1 MKKDY
6 GCSGENVL
14 RREAFA
20 GHREAL
26 AGRYRALPVY
36 GSVEFW
42 KLLEESQEPDQ
53 VLPLEVVVMVLRE
66 DAIAREDQQAQ
77 RRLCEVIVARLQS
90 SNEQWVNQVLA
101 SNYPLASER
110 AVRAADLYADLCE
123 LLLRALL
130 NVELNFWQERFYHC
144 LRFLRKH
151 AYESFLRQEG
161 RWSNRTP
168 GRGKHVPYVL
178 VESIDRVERAVG
190 GVGSREVSDE
200 RAEREMLAVE
210 RTDVAILLHRLP
222 ARWRVVV
229 WLVFWEDYTIPAVST
244 LLGVSDRTVR
254 KYLHMALA
262 ELRRVLEDELEVRD
276 GASA

>member
-1 MKKDY
+1 MKKDC
-6 GCSGENVL
+6 GQTGEDVS

-20 GHREAL
+20 GHRETL
-26 AGRYRALPVY
+26 ARLYRALPVY
-36 GSVEFW
+36 GSTDFW
-42 KLLEESQEPDQ
+42 RLLEGCQEPDQ

-66 DAIAREDQQAQ
+66 DAIACGDQQAQ

-90 SNEQWVNQVLA
+90 SNEQWVNQVL
-101 SNYPLASER
+101 SGSYPLASER
-110 AVRAADLYADLCE
+110 GALAADLYADLCE

-130 NVELNFWQERFYHC
+130 NVELSFWQERFYHC

-161 RWSNRTP
+161 RWHKATP
-168 GRGKHVPYVL
+168 GRGKRVPYAL
-178 VESIDRVERAVG
+178 LESIDRVERSAG
-190 GVGSREVSDE
+190 LARSRDVSDE
-200 RAEREMLAVE
+200 RAEQELLAVE
-210 RTDVAILLHRLP
+210 QTDVAILLYRLP
-222 ARWRVVV
+222 VRWRAVV
-229 WLVFWEDYTIPAVST
+229 WLIFWEDYTIKAVST